1 MVMVSGGQWFLGG
14 ILLDSMALRFR
25 LGCAD
30 ILLYDKCVSEFLF
43 ASFNTIVFLTAKLD
57 SDYFTQGWEIRNND
71 LQRSAGVI
79 SLGLRAGLH
88 TGAGSQAGEVAQC
101 LQRRQVPER
110 RLQHHP
116 QHPGDIE

>member
-1 MVMVSGGQWFLGG
+1 MVVSGFWVVFYL
-14 ILLDSMALRFR
+14 IVWMALRSR
-25 LGCAD
+25 LGCAN
-30 ILLYDKCVSEFLF
+30 ILYDKCVSEFLF